1 MQQLFDLRG
10 DLRGSYLLEHD
21 AESALKILQ
30 LWRRQAGVF
39 ASRQNA
45 LDAAAV
51 ALGVHG
57 VEQICH
63 LFPYALGYEAF
74 CCA

>member
-1 MQQLFDLRG
+1 MWDIAARAPLLRG
-10 DLRGSYLLEHD
+10 QD
-21 AESALKILQ
+21 
-30 LWRRQAGVF
+30 
-39 ASRQNA
+39 A
-45 LDAAAV
+45 LDTAAV

>member
-1 MQQLFDLRG
+1 MWDIARQGR
-10 DLRGSYLLEHD
+10 RSYGGQD
-21 AESALKILQ
+21 
-30 LWRRQAGVF
+30 
-39 ASRQNA
+39 A
-45 LDAAAV
+45 LDTAAV

-74 CCA
+74 FCACRIAWLACSASVSMSVSGNPVRRHCV